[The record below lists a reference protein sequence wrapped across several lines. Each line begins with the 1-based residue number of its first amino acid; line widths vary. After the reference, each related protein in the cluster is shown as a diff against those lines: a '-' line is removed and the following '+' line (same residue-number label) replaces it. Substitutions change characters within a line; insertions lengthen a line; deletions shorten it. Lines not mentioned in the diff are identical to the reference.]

1 MKKNVKVLTCSA
13 LSLMLTQVGVF
24 AAEAD
29 ADSETKK
36 DETVYAMLNAD
47 GSVQDEII
55 SSWIHNPSG
64 IKNIE
69 ETLHLQNVEN
79 VKSDEEPTIDGDHYT
94 WNVEG
99 NDVYYKGN
107 SDQELPI
114 SVSITYFLDGVEM
127 KPEELAGKSGKLEI
141 HISMKNN
148 QSKTKVINGVAT
160 QIHPL
165 YLAAGVVDLSSDH
178 FANVTCEHAKVLSD
192 GNNQMVGFFTLPG
205 FEDTLESAGIDK
217 AKELPIND
225 TYVIKADATD
235 FELGPIMIAMTPEVP
250 LDQLKDIDSLDELT
264 SGIDRLN
271 EAGNQLLEGSGQL
284 HDASSLFAS
293 KMQELNAKVDP
304 LGIGITTLHSGT
316 TQVLGG
322 STQLTTNLKTLDDGL
337 TQVKEGAQ
345 KLYEG
350 TAQMS
355 ELVEGITQLKDG
367 AAALNDGV
375 QQVAGG
381 IQLMHAQAVESG
393 QLTQLKSA
401 LTTLKGYQGLI
412 ENMGDMLNNLKNL
425 NTAFNIANIDPQT
438 GTATLPSLTS
448 LAANTAA
455 GAKQSEGAIT
465 AICTAE
471 NVQSVLSEEQK
482 AICTQAIQGSSTI
495 TSSTAGMNT
504 IIAQMAQGVAD
515 MNKQLASLNQ
525 DDLNTLAKMIENI
538 DTAIAGIDELETGI
552 QKLNDN
558 MPALTKG
565 AQGLASGTATLF
577 QKTTSLGTLSDG
589 IQQLYGAS
597 AQLSEG
603 THQLY
608 AGSIDLQ
615 NGLLQV
621 NEGTKSLVDSTP
633 TLLSGVSALN
643 EASGTLAEKMGE
655 FHNGVQEFKT
665 SGLDELSN
673 RVTLTM
679 DDVNQILAIKDEIV
693 KENEATHTFSGA
705 PQQAESEVKFIYKTK
720 EIKQNKETAT
730 TTNTEDEETKD
741 QSLWQ
746 KIINFFTNLF

>member
-13 LSLMLTQVGVF
+13 LSLMLAQVGVF
-24 AAEAD
+24 AAEGD
-29 ADSETKK
+29 NDSETKK

-94 WNVEG
+94 WNIEG

-107 SDQELPI
+107 SDKQLPV

-148 QSKTKVINGVAT
+148 QSKTKVINGVET
-160 QIHPL
+160 KIHPF

-217 AKELPIND
+217 AKELPIHD

-235 FELGPIMIAMTPEVP
+235 FELGPIMIAMTPEVA
-250 LDQLKDIDSLDELT
+250 LDQIKDIDSLDELT
-264 SGIDRLN
+264 SGIDRLT

-284 HDASSLFAS
+284 HDASSLFAT

-304 LGIGITTLHSGT
+304 LGVGITTLHAGT
-316 TQVLGG
+316 TQVLNG
-322 STQLTTNLKTLDDGL
+322 STKLSTNMKTLDDGL
-337 TQVKEGAQ
+337 ALVKEGAQ

-350 TAQMS
+350 TAQMP
-355 ELVEGITQLKDG
+355 ELVHGITQLKEG
-367 AAALNDGV
+367 AAALHDGV

-381 IQLMHAQAVESG
+381 IHTMNAQAVESG
-393 QLTQLKSA
+393 QLAQLKTA
-401 LTTLKGYQGLI
+401 LTTLKGYEGLI
-412 ENMGDMLNNLKNL
+412 GNMGDMLSSLKNL
-425 NTAFNIANIDPQT
+425 NAAFNIANLDPQT

-448 LAANTAA
+448 IAANSAT
-455 GAKQSEGAIT
+455 GAKQSESAIT

-471 NVQSVLSEEQK
+471 NVQSVLSDEQK
-482 AICTQAIQGSSTI
+482 IICAQAIQGSSAI
-495 TSSTAGMNT
+495 ASSTAGMNT
-504 IIAQMAQGVAD
+504 IITQMAQGVAD
-515 MNKQLASLNQ
+515 MNKQLDSLNM
-525 DDLNTLAKMIENI
+525 DDLNTLAKMMDSI
-538 DTAIAGIDELETGI
+538 DSAIAGIDELETGI
-552 QKLNDN
+552 KKLEEH
-558 MPALTKG
+558 MPALSKG
-565 AQGLASGTATLF
+565 SLELTNGTATLL
-577 QKTTSLGTLSDG
+577 QKTTSLGSLSDG
-589 IQQLYGAS
+589 IQQLYGVS
-597 AQLSEG
+597 SKLNDGSHE
-603 THQLY
+603 LY
-608 AGSIDLQ
+608 LGSMDLQ
-615 NGLLQV
+615 SGLLQV

-633 TLLSGVSALN
+633 ALLNGVNALK
-643 EASGTLAEKMGE
+643 EASGTLAAKTGE
-655 FHNGVQEFKT
+655 LHDGVQEFKT

-673 RVTLTM
+673 QVNLTM
-679 DDVNQILAIKDEIV
+679 DDINKILAIRDEIV
-693 KENEATHTFSGA
+693 KENEASHTFSGA
-705 PQQAESEVKFIYKTK
+705 PEQAESEVKFIYKTK
-720 EIKQNKETAT
+720 EIKQNKDTST
-730 TTNTEDEETKD
+730 TTTTENEETKD